1 MRLGWI
7 AAALTL
13 ALAFAAPASA
23 GLGRQHRPHLPPPP
37 APELANSLAVDEFEF
52 LLRPSKKVVAAGKV
66 RINIYNRGEDDHNLV
81 VLAADGT
88 EYRADV
94 ASQEAGRIEPILTPG
109 RYEVFCDLFAGT
121 AESHYDLGMVFE
133 LDVR

>member
-1 MRLGWI
+1 MRWMWT
-7 AAALTL
+7 AAAVAL
-13 ALAFAAPASA
+13 ALALAGPASA
-23 GLGRQHRPHLPPPP
+23 GLGRTHRPHLPPPP
-37 APELANSLAVDEFEF
+37 PPQLANSLAVDEFEF
-52 LLRPSKKVVAAGKV
+52 LLRPSKRVVQAGTV

-81 VLAADGT
+81 VVAADGT

-94 ASQEAGRIEPILTPG
+94 ASREASRIEPVLAPG

-133 LDVR
+133 LEVK